1 MACCCRVGRT
11 WWAEIASFYAWAR
24 KVQGQWA
31 LGRPS
36 FGLMR
41 DFCSLSAMSLPLGQI
56 KMIVILY
63 GLS

>member
-1 MACCCRVGRT
+1 MVGRNC
-11 WWAEIASFYAWAR
+11 EFLCMGP
-24 KVQGQWA
+24 QGSGSVG
-31 LGRPS
+31 LGKAQ

-56 KMIVILY
+56 KMIVVLY